1 MKRIP
6 ILLTVLFL
14 CFSISAQNNKSENQW
29 TIELTEANTILEYLP
44 INEILNIE
52 KLIIK
57 GCIGVDD
64 IEIIHRMSSLKE
76 LDLLGITSFS
86 FGGMAA
92 QDSRINLTIKDM
104 YSLKRIVLPQSIPN
118 LDITFTWLSALE
130 EIVFSPHTQKLR
142 FSITHSDIKKIEFP
156 PNTIIENLYVNECE
170 KLGLLW
176 MWDSKGVKQVNEDRD
191 YPPTPSIYIKQ
202 VGEDCLIALPQGC
215 TNSNIVSYAP
225 LTIVIPSGLEIL
237 TCDEL
242 GSVWKPFCCK
252 KKMYC
257 LSSTTPKFKHQGCVI
272 YCMQSNVKEIFMSA
286 GDYQSELNTM
296 SIDQL
301 SQKIKEEREKR
312 K

>member
-118 LDITFTWLSALE
+118 LDITFSWLSGLE

-156 PNTIIENLYVNECE
+156 PNAIIENLYVNECE

-176 MWDSKGVKQVNEDRD
+176 MWDSKGVKQVNEDRY
-191 YPPTPSIYIKQ
+191 YPPTPSIYIKK

-252 KKMYC
+252 KRIYC